1 MEVLLL
7 KDVDRLGKAGE
18 IKKVSD
24 GFARNFLYPQGLA
37 VAATRGAIK
46 QAEALREAQARR
58 KARELNEAQALAQKL
73 DGLIV
78 TFQARA
84 GESDRL
90 YGSITNSHIADAIQE
105 QAGLQVDRRKIA
117 LEEPIKELGSHAVSI
132 RLAASAEAKIT
143 VVVQRDDE

>member
-37 VAATRGAIK
+37 VAATPGAIK
-46 QAEALREAQARR
+46 QAEALREAQAKR
-58 KARELNEAQALAQKL
+58 KAKELNEAQTLAQKL
-73 DGLIV
+73 DGLTV

-117 LEEPIKELGSHAVSI
+117 LEEPIKELGNHAVSI